1 VWGEVVLFV
10 TEQNSSHCSIFS
22 RQLSELQYI
31 NYSLSLLSDYPKAM
45 SNILAYLPLVL
56 AVIATAA
63 IAVVTALL
71 YWIGFFDTL
80 RYKVDKTSTR
90 NGGDLVAAV
99 LKSHGVKYVFTL
111 VGGHISPVLVECEKE
126 GIRVVDTRHEVT
138 CVFAADAVARLSG
151 VIGVACV
158 TAGPG
163 LTNTVT
169 AIKNASMAE
178 SPVLLLGGA
187 SANLLKGR
195 GALQDIDQL
204 ALFKPLCKYAASVS
218 CVREIVPTLKKA
230 ICIAQSGTPGPV
242 FVELP
247 IDTLYPIQIV
257 VREMAA
263 SKENPRNLGERLVKM
278 YLNFYVSR
286 LFGGAWDRV
295 DLSPL
300 KVTYPLACSSD
311 VEKCASLLR
320 GAKKPLIL
328 LGSQATLPPSK
339 PQELREALENLKAPC
354 FLGGMSRGFLGKKS
368 PYHIRQ
374 KRSVALKSADV
385 VILAGAVADFRMSY
399 GRVFSKRSKIIAINR
414 SVKNMQLNTDAFWK
428 AHMYVHS
435 DPGSFL
441 VSLSQAMGQDH
452 DPDLATWFQEL
463 RGRDQEK
470 EEANLKKS
478 EEIPEQHLNPLK
490 VLYKAEEVMDS
501 NTILVADGGDFVG
514 SAAYILRP
522 SGPLKWL
529 DPGAFGTLG
538 VGGGFALGAKLI
550 FPDADVWIVYGDGS
564 LGYSVAEFD
573 TFKRHKLPV
582 IALVGNDAC
591 WSQIAREQVPM
602 FKSSVACN
610 LDYSSYEVV
619 ARGYGGEGLKL
630 DRNTSDEEMK
640 EVMEEAIRLSR
651 NGSPV
656 LINAFIGKSNFR
668 EGSISI

>member
-1 VWGEVVLFV
+1 MLRLLTETMWSFLCTPTVLL
-10 TEQNSSHCSIFS
+10 T
-22 RQLSELQYI
+22 
-31 NYSLSLLSDYPKAM
+31 A
-45 SNILAYLPLVL
+45 
-56 AVIATAA
+56 IATSL

-71 YWIGFFDTL
+71 YWLGFFDTL
-80 RYKVDKTSTR
+80 RYKVDRTSTR
-90 NGGDLVAAV
+90 NGGELVAAV
-99 LKSHGVKYVFTL
+99 LKSHGVKYLFTL
-111 VGGHISPVLVECEKE
+111 IGGHISPIVVECERQ

-151 VIGVACV
+151 VVGVACV

-187 SANLLKGR
+187 SASLLKGR

-204 ALFKPLCKYAASVS
+204 ALFKPLCKYSASVS

-257 VREMAA
+257 T
-263 SKENPRNLGERLVKM
+263 KELVVTKDKPRNLGERLVKM
-278 YLNFYVSR
+278 YLDFYLSR
-286 LFGGAWDRV
+286 LYAGAWDKV

-300 KVTYPLACSSD
+300 KVTFPLACSNE
-311 VEKCASLLR
+311 VMKCASLLR

-339 PQELREALENLKAPC
+339 PHELKEALEKLKVPC

-374 KRSVALKSADV
+374 KRSIALKSADV
-385 VILAGAVADFRMSY
+385 VILAGAVADFRLSY
-399 GRVFSKRSKIIAINR
+399 GRHLSKRSKIVAVNR
-414 SVKNMQLNTDAFWK
+414 SVKSMKMNTDTSWK
-428 AHMYVHS
+428 ACMYVHS

-441 VSLSQAMGQDH
+441 VSLSQAMGQDYN
-452 DPDLATWFQEL
+452 PELAEWLQEL
-463 RGRDQEK
+463 HGRDQEK

-490 VLYKAEEVMDS
+490 VLYKAEEVMED

-514 SAAYILRP
+514 SAAYVLRP

-538 VGGGFALGAKLI
+538 VGGGFALGAKLV

-610 LDYSSYEVV
+610 LDFSSYEVV
-619 ARGYGGEGLKL
+619 ARGFGGEGLKL
-630 DRNTSDEEMK
+630 DRNTSEEQMK
-640 EVMEEAIRLSR
+640 EILEEAIRLSR
-651 NGSPV
+651 SGSPV
-656 LINAFIGKSNFR
+656 LINALIGKSNFR